1 MRAIVVREPGG
12 PEVLELRRLPLPEP
26 GRGEVRVRVA
36 ASGINRADLLQRRG
50 AYPAP
55 PGWPAHVPG
64 LEFAG
69 VVDALG
75 EGVDGSE
82 SEGEAKEGAAVPEVV
97 TPFREGAVGR
107 AGASNVERASTP
119 AGVRV
124 GDRVMGIVGGGGYAE
139 AVVVHARELVPIPRV
154 LSIAEAGAV
163 PEVFMTT
170 FDALILQMKLVLGE
184 TVLVHAVGSGVGT
197 AALQLARVA
206 GARVIGTSRT
216 DEKLTRAGEL
226 GLDRGVHVTDGTW
239 PESVLDFTGGRGADV
254 ILDLVGAPYLAG
266 NQTALAHGGRMIVVG
281 VSGGWKAETDLRAL
295 MTKRAS
301 IVGTVLRARPI
312 EEKIA
317 LARAFATQ
325 VVPLLAEGRVRP
337 VVDAFYGPER
347 IAEAH
352 ERLEASDTFGKLVL
366 SWD

>member
-1 MRAIVVREPGG
+1 MDLDAITALRARVQHGLLGRPQQIIGIGHPILPRRNSRAEGDPEIRQDGG
-12 PEVLELRRLPLPEP
+12 QFGLKALRGNETTECVAVDQDSADPVGLQPSDHIHLTTDLVDPLAHPQLPFGC
-26 GRGEVRVRVA
+26 GRG
-36 ASGINRADLLQRRG
+36 Q
-50 AYPAP
+50 
-55 PGWPAHVPG
+55 
-64 LEFAG
+64 
-69 VVDALG
+69 
-75 EGVDGSE
+75 
-82 SEGEAKEGAAVPEVV
+82 
-97 TPFREGAVGR
+97 
-107 AGASNVERASTP
+107 
-119 AGVRV
+119 
-124 GDRVMGIVGGGGYAE
+124 
-139 AVVVHARELVPIPRV
+139 PR
-154 LSIAEAGAV
+154 
-163 PEVFMTT
+163 
-170 FDALILQMKLVLGE
+170 QLVLGE

>member
-64 LEFAG
+64 LEFGG

-82 SEGEAKEGAAVPEVV
+82 SEGEAREGAAVPEVV

-124 GDRVMGIVGGGGYAE
+124 GDRVMGIVGGGGYEE
-139 AVVVHARELVPIPRV
+139 AVVVHARDLVPIPRV

-170 FDALILQMKLVLGE
+170 FDALILQMKFVDDHRDRDPAAPRLPKQAIGHVEVESVGQEGELVSQGH
-184 TVLVHAVGSGVGT
+184 VPH
-197 AALQLARVA
+197 AAL
-206 GARVIGTSRT
+206 
-216 DEKLTRAGEL
+216 D
-226 GLDRGVHVTDGTW
+226 VTDGRRKSAETGTIYRGSRFRAAFTPGNGGHCPPPMPVVG
-239 PESVLDFTGGRGADV
+239 PESPT
-254 ILDLVGAPYLAG
+254 
-266 NQTALAHGGRMIVVG
+266 TAKGTSPIPARCGFCLPWVALTTLR
-281 VSGGWKAETDLRAL
+281 ETC
-295 MTKRAS
+295 S
-301 IVGTVLRARPI
+301 
-312 EEKIA
+312 
-317 LARAFATQ
+317 
-325 VVPLLAEGRVRP
+325 
-337 VVDAFYGPER
+337 
-347 IAEAH
+347 
-352 ERLEASDTFGKLVL
+352 
-366 SWD
+366 